1 MEGTAC
7 SAKTFAVVE
16 RTQSVA
22 IAGAAVVTVAMSNVK
37 VQAGV
42 VTRPEKLAAEA
53 ASRSREQA

>member
-22 IAGAAVVTVAMSNVK
+22 IAGVAVATVVKSNAK
-37 VQAGV
+37 VQAEV
-42 VTRPEKLAAEA
+42 VTLPGELAAEA
-53 ASRSREQA
+53 VARSREQD